1 MSGIPR
7 QRHCPVNLMT
17 KKPLFE
23 NLIFNEAGE
32 AVGVAYVGD
41 EPCYTIPEYG
51 FLRHVP
57 ARDVDYQ
64 ILACLRDLLLEH
76 RDIVTAQILE
86 MLGRDDLFTKAA
98 VDATLQNL
106 DKQVDQMMEFG
117 LPEETRLYLGMMGFR
132 ATVNV
137 HGELV
142 DLDLPAQEMPEE

>member
-1 MSGIPR
+1 MA
-7 QRHCPVNLMT
+7 

-32 AVGVAYVGD
+32 PVGVAYVGD

-57 ARDVDYQ
+57 ARDVDQQ
-64 ILACLRDLLLEH
+64 ILARLRDELVQH
-76 RDIVTAQILE
+76 RDLVTSQILE
-86 MLGRDDLFTKAA
+86 ALGRDDLFTKAA
-98 VDATLQNL
+98 VDATLLNL

-117 LPEETRLYLGMMGFR
+117 LPEEARLYLGMMGFR

-142 DLDLPAQEMPEE
+142 DLVLPAQELPEE

>member
-1 MSGIPR
+1 
-7 QRHCPVNLMT
+7 MT

-23 NLIFNEAGE
+23 NLIYNEEGE
-32 AVGVAYVGD
+32 PVGVAYVGD

-57 ARDVDYQ
+57 ARDVDQQ
-64 ILACLRDLLLEH
+64 ILARLRDEMMRH
-76 RDIVTAQILE
+76 RDLVTPQILE
-86 MLGRDDLFTKAA
+86 LLGRDDLFTKAA

-117 LPEETRLYLGMMGFR
+117 LPEEARLYLGMMGFR

-142 DLDLPAQEMPEE
+142 DLTLPAQELPEE

>member
-1 MSGIPR
+1 
-7 QRHCPVNLMT
+7 MT

-23 NLIFNEAGE
+23 NLIYNEEGE
-32 AVGVAYVGD
+32 PVGVAYVGD

-57 ARDVDYQ
+57 ARDVDQQ
-64 ILACLRDLLLEH
+64 ILARLRDEILRH
-76 RDIVTAQILE
+76 RDLVTPQILE
-86 MLGRDDLFTKAA
+86 LLGRDDLFTKAA

-117 LPEETRLYLGMMGFR
+117 LPEEARLYLGMMGFR

-142 DLDLPAQEMPEE
+142 DLTLPAQELPEE

>member
-1 MSGIPR
+1 
-7 QRHCPVNLMT
+7 MT

-32 AVGVAYVGD
+32 PVGVAYVGD

-57 ARDVDYQ
+57 ARDVDQQ
-64 ILACLRDLLLEH
+64 ILTRLRDEILQH
-76 RDIVTAQILE
+76 RDIITSQILE
-86 MLGRDDLFTKAA
+86 LLGRDDLFTKAA

-117 LPEETRLYLGMMGFR
+117 LPEEARLYLGMMGFR

-142 DLDLPAQEMPEE
+142 DLNLPAHELPEE

>member
-1 MSGIPR
+1 M
-7 QRHCPVNLMT
+7 V

-23 NLIFNEAGE
+23 NLIFNEVGE
-32 AVGVAYVGD
+32 PVGVAYVGD

-57 ARDVDYQ
+57 ARDVDQQ
-64 ILACLRDLLLEH
+64 ILTRLRDQMLQH
-76 RDIVTAQILE
+76 RDLVTAQILE
-86 MLGRDDLFTKAA
+86 LLGRDDLFTKAA

-117 LPEETRLYLGMMGFR
+117 LPEEARLYLGMMGFR

-142 DLDLPAQEMPEE
+142 DLNLPVQELPEE

>member
-1 MSGIPR
+1 M
-7 QRHCPVNLMT
+7 V

-32 AVGVAYVGD
+32 PVGVAYVGD

-57 ARDVDYQ
+57 ARDVDQQ
-64 ILACLRDLLLEH
+64 ILTRLRDQMLQH
-76 RDIVTAQILE
+76 RDLVTAQILE
-86 MLGRDDLFTKAA
+86 LLGRDDLFTKAA

-117 LPEETRLYLGMMGFR
+117 LPEEARLYLGMMGFR

-142 DLDLPAQEMPEE
+142 DLNLPVQELPEE

>member
-1 MSGIPR
+1 MA
-7 QRHCPVNLMT
+7 

-23 NLIFNEAGE
+23 GLIYNEEGE
-32 AVGVAYVGD
+32 PVGVAYVGD

-57 ARDVDYQ
+57 ARDVDQQ
-64 ILACLRDLLLEH
+64 ILARLRDLLVEH

-86 MLGRDDLFTKAA
+86 MIGRDDLFTKAA

-117 LPEETRLYLGMMGFR
+117 LPEEARLYLGMMGFR

-142 DLDLPAQEMPEE
+142 DLDLPVQEMPEE

>member
-1 MSGIPR
+1 MG
-7 QRHCPVNLMT
+7 

-32 AVGVAYVGD
+32 PVGVAYVGD

-57 ARDVDYQ
+57 ARDVDQQ
-64 ILACLRDLLLEH
+64 ILARLRDEMLRH
-76 RDIVTAQILE
+76 RDLITPQILE
-86 MLGRDDLFTKAA
+86 LLGRDDLFTKAA

-117 LPEETRLYLGMMGFR
+117 LPEEARLYLGMMGFR

-142 DLDLPAQEMPEE
+142 DLTLPAQELPEE

>member
-1 MSGIPR
+1 M
-7 QRHCPVNLMT
+7 V

-32 AVGVAYVGD
+32 PVGVAYVGD

-57 ARDVDYQ
+57 ARDVDQQ
-64 ILACLRDLLLEH
+64 ILTRLRDQMLQH
-76 RDIVTAQILE
+76 RDLITAQILE
-86 MLGRDDLFTKAA
+86 LLGRDDLFTKAA

-117 LPEETRLYLGMMGFR
+117 LPEEARLYLGMMGFR

-142 DLDLPAQEMPEE
+142 DLNLPVQELPEE

>member
-1 MSGIPR
+1 
-7 QRHCPVNLMT
+7 MT
-17 KKPLFE
+17 KRPLFE

-32 AVGVAYVGD
+32 PVGVAYVGD

-57 ARDVDYQ
+57 ARDVDQQ
-64 ILACLRDLLLEH
+64 ILTRLRDEILQH
-76 RDIVTAQILE
+76 RDIITSQILQL
-86 MLGRDDLFTKAA
+86 LGRDDLFTKAA

-117 LPEETRLYLGMMGFR
+117 LPEEARLYLGMMGFR

-142 DLDLPAQEMPEE
+142 DLNLPAHELPEE

>member
-1 MSGIPR
+1 MS
-7 QRHCPVNLMT
+7 

-32 AVGVAYVGD
+32 PVGVAYVGD

-57 ARDVDYQ
+57 ARDVDRQ
-64 ILACLRDLLLEH
+64 ILARLRDEILRH
-76 RDIVTAQILE
+76 RDLVTPQILE
-86 MLGRDDLFTKAA
+86 LLGRDDLFTKAA

-117 LPEETRLYLGMMGFR
+117 MPEEVRLYLGMMGFR

-142 DLDLPAQEMPEE
+142 DLSLPAQELPEE

>member
-1 MSGIPR
+1 MG
-7 QRHCPVNLMT
+7 

-32 AVGVAYVGD
+32 PVGVAYVGD

-57 ARDVDYQ
+57 ARDVDQQ
-64 ILACLRDLLLEH
+64 ILARLRDELVRH
-76 RDIVTAQILE
+76 RDLITPQILE
-86 MLGRDDLFTKAA
+86 LLGRDDLFTKAA

-117 LPEETRLYLGMMGFR
+117 LPEEARLYLGMMGFR

-142 DLDLPAQEMPEE
+142 DLTLPAQELPEE

>member
-1 MSGIPR
+1 MG
-7 QRHCPVNLMT
+7 

-23 NLIFNEAGE
+23 NLIFNETGE
-32 AVGVAYVGD
+32 PVGVAYVGD

-57 ARDVDYQ
+57 ARDVDRQ
-64 ILACLRDLLLEH
+64 ILARLRDEMLEH
-76 RDIVTAQILE
+76 RDVVTAQILQA
-86 MLGRDDLFTKAA
+86 LGRDDLFTKAA

-117 LPEETRLYLGMMGFR
+117 LPEEARLYLGMMGFR

-142 DLDLPAQEMPEE
+142 DLSLPAQELPEE

>member
-1 MSGIPR
+1 MA
-7 QRHCPVNLMT
+7 

-23 NLIFNEAGE
+23 GLIYSEEGE
-32 AVGVAYVGD
+32 PVGVAYVGD
-41 EPCYTIPEYG
+41 EPCYTVPEYG

-57 ARDVDYQ
+57 ARDVDQQ
-64 ILACLRDLLLEH
+64 ILARLRDLLVEH

-86 MLGRDDLFTKAA
+86 MIGRDDLFTKAA

-117 LPEETRLYLGMMGFR
+117 LPEEARLYLGMMGFR

-142 DLDLPAQEMPEE
+142 DLDLPVQEMPEE